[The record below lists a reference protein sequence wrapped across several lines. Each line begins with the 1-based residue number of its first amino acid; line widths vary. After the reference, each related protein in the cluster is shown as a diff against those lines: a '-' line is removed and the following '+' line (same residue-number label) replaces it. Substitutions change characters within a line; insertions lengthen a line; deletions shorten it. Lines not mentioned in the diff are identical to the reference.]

1 MSGNARSIFQ
11 RLSQHRAWVNENLLA
26 AAANLDHQQLQRVFP
41 IGQGSVW
48 KSLVHMYAAEY
59 VWLEALYGNEDG
71 CCPGDAAEQLPGNQ
85 LGEGA
90 IQSLAELRD
99 KWAALERRWADY
111 FAALQDEALDEPV
124 SRISRALGGQ
134 RFVSR
139 RSDVHLHV
147 CLHAQY
153 TAAQVVNMLRQLGLE
168 TFPKTMLMS
177 MIWEEIGRAR

>member
-1 MSGNARSIFQ
+1 
-11 RLSQHRAWVNENLLA
+11 VNENLLA
-26 AAANLDHQQLQRVFP
+26 AAATLDREQLHRVFP

-59 VWLEALYGNEDG
+59 VWLEALHGNEDG
-71 CCPGDAAEQLPGNQ
+71 CCPGDAPGKLPGNQ

-90 IQSLAELRD
+90 IQTLAELRE
-99 KWAALERRWADY
+99 KWSTLERRWADY
-111 FAALQDEALDEPV
+111 FACLQDESLDEPV
-124 SRISRALGGQ
+124 SRISRALGGK
-134 RFVSR
+134 RFVAR

-153 TAAQVVNMLRQLGLE
+153 TAAQVVNMFRQLGLE

-177 MIWEEIGRAR
+177 LIWEESGPPS